1 MKFIE
6 LTNDETKEK
15 ILINISHIVCITDY
29 DGYRRIQMLK
39 EWYTVLETME
49 QIKSILSPFTLN
61 N

>member
-6 LTNDETKEK
+6 LTHDESKQK
-15 ILINISHIVCITDY
+15 ILINVTHIVKITDY
-29 DGYRRIQMLK
+29 SGYRRIQMLN
-39 EWYTVLETME
+39 EWTTVLETME

>member
-15 ILINISHIVCITDY
+15 ILINISHIVSIIDY
-29 DGYRRIQMLK
+29 DGYRRIQMLN
-39 EWYTVLETME
+39 EWITVLETME
-49 QIKSILSPFTLN
+49 QIKSILSYYTIN

>member
-15 ILINISHIVCITDY
+15 ILINISHIVSITDY
-29 DGYRRIQMLK
+29 DGYRRLQMLN
-39 EWYTVLETME
+39 EWTTVLETME